1 MRTLRLLSV
10 LAIPCVAGALSWS
23 LPARAQVTE
32 AERAAARQLFKE
44 GDELQRAGKLT
55 EALDKFRRAQ
65 QVFSAPTNVLRIAEC
80 EAALG
85 HLVVSAE
92 SYRALVR
99 TPLPTGSPPAFQ
111 AAVDQ
116 GRGELAQVEPRVPK
130 LVVQV
135 EPTTVPAPQ
144 LQIDGQAVPAALF
157 GEPFP
162 LDPGP
167 HKVLV
172 YASGYLSAEQT
183 VVLKERET
191 RSLQVPL
198 KPIAGITYAP
208 GSTPPPPPTTPA
220 VTTDTAPPAGEL
232 PQGTPPPPPAIVDAN
247 APGDVHKRP
256 RVALLVGA
264 HLGLELPAGQIP
276 QPASGTAINMTDE
289 SGGGLAYALD
299 AGVRFARY
307 GYVGLTLEHAGLG
320 GGKNPTSISPGAG
333 DLSSNTTSFGAVVGV
348 IGNPDRVSFFGELGF
363 QARWYS
369 LSWTDS
375 TGAKQ
380 SASYSGAE
388 LLLGMGIWI
397 PAGRVLRLLPEV
409 TGGIGSFETP
419 NNTQSTDNTPGHGFV
434 MLGLAGL
441 FNIDL

>member
-1 MRTLRLLSV
+1 LL
-10 LAIPCVAGALSWS
+10 LAVPGAVTVLSWS
-23 LPARAQVTE
+23 TPAAAQVTE
-32 AERAAARQLFKE
+32 SERAAARQLFKE
-44 GDELQRAGKLT
+44 GDELQRVGKFT
-55 EALDKFRRAQ
+55 DALDKFQRAQ

-85 HLVVSAE
+85 HLVASAE

-99 TPLPTGSPPAFQ
+99 TPLPAGSPPAFQ

-116 GRGELAQVEPRVPK
+116 ARGELAQVEPRVPK

-135 EPTTVPAPQ
+135 EPPNVAAPQ
-144 LQIDGQAVPAALF
+144 LQIDGQPVPAALL

-172 YASGYLSAEQT
+172 YASGYVGAEQS

-191 RSLQVPL
+191 RTLQVPL
-198 KPIAGITYAP
+198 KSIAGVTYVP
-208 GSTPPPPPTTPA
+208 GSGPPPPPATTEVPP
-220 VTTDTAPPAGEL
+220 TALETSPGM
-232 PQGTPPPPPAIVDAN
+232 PPPPPAIVDAN
-247 APGDVHKRP
+247 APGALHKRS
-256 RVALLVGA
+256 RVALILGL

-276 QPASGTAINMTDE
+276 NPTGTSSAVDMSSV
-289 SGGGLAYALD
+289 SGGGFAYALD
-299 AGVRFARY
+299 AGIRFARY

-320 GGKNPTSISPGAG
+320 AGGTPANLSANASG
-333 DLSSNTTSFGAVVGV
+333 LSSNTTSLGAVIGV

-369 LSWTDS
+369 LHYQDA
-375 TGAKQ
+375 GAQ

-397 PAGRVLRLLPEV
+397 PAGHTFRLLPEV
-409 TGGIGSFETP
+409 TGGLGSFSTP
-419 NNTQSTDNTPGHGFV
+419 NSTSSSDSNNPGHGFV
-434 MLGLAGL
+434 MLGIGGL